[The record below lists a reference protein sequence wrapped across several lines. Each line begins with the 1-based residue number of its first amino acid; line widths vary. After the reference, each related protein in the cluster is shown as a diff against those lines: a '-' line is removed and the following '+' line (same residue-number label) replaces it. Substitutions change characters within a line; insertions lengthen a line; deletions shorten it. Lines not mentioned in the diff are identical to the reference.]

1 MMNTTYFYD
10 SDLYGGTVDH
20 IASSIVFSGD
30 MKNLI
35 NSVSVGIIV

>member
-20 IASSIVFSGD
+20 IASSIVNTNF
-30 MKNLI
+30 L
-35 NSVSVGIIV
+35 